1 MKVELI
7 SITRDAEK
15 IIELAARTCYD
26 SRHRLY
32 DQVTE
37 KFLHNLMRAG
47 HLSVF
52 EHAWATFD
60 ISGISRACSHQLVR
74 HRLATYSQRSQRYV
88 REEGF
93 DYITPPTI
101 AENEE
106 AVRIYHMTIGALQ
119 QAYGSLLKLN
129 IPKEDARFL
138 LPNACATNLVMTA
151 NFREWMHIFKL
162 RLTSHAQ
169 WEIRELAAS
178 ILKILQREAP
188 IIFGIFKVN
197 QDNVLVEPDVAV

>member
-7 SITRDAEK
+7 SITKDAER

-32 DQVTE
+32 DRVTE
-37 KFLHNLMRAG
+37 KFLRNLMQAG
-47 HLSVF
+47 HMSVF

-101 AENEE
+101 AGNEE
-106 AVRIYHMTIGALQ
+106 AARIFRQTIGTVQ
-119 QAYGSLLKLN
+119 QAYASLLKLN

-169 WEIRELAAS
+169 WEIRELAAH
-178 ILKILQREAP
+178 ILRILQKEAP
-188 IIFGIFKVN
+188 IIFGMFKLN